1 MSETVQNVEWK
12 MITCEE
18 CNKKEVCNV
27 CGKQICEVHRAEL
40 KVCKIVGFYDEK
52 GKFVC
57 EKCHKKQ
64 V

>member
-1 MSETVQNVEWK
+1 

-57 EKCHKKQ
+57 EKCHIQQ